1 MNGER
6 IDASRVVHRQAS
18 GFVGFPAGACL
29 DCGDGVD
36 RRSRRNLGK
45 IRVRGRWA
53 VRVNATISFLAD
65 LTAALVAATAGGAL
79 ARALR
84 ITPIMGYL
92 VAGVAI
98 GPFSPGYIAR
108 GDTFSG
114 LSELGLIFLLFSLGL
129 GFSVHD
135 LRSAGWWPMA
145 ANLGLMA
152 FFAGVGWALA
162 RALGFAHPATLGLAF
177 TLSSTAIGVAL
188 LQEFGL
194 HERRIGHL
202 ALALLI
208 VQDLVAVVLLVVTAA
223 PATSLSLAGVTL
235 PLVKAA
241 AFVAIAL
248 IIGATLLHRLVITVL
263 RRAPTDSLVGVFSA
277 IALVAAWLGHLAGLS
292 FEFGAFVAGA
302 VTSEAAGGRMAQ
314 TIVAP
319 FRELFVMIFFV
330 SVGMLFDV
338 KSVIEH
344 WRAVLLLGAV
354 LAAVR
359 LAGWGA
365 LGRAMGWRRG
375 AAVAFGIAML
385 PLGEFNIVLA
395 SAAQAAHRLDRAETA
410 SFIGVAFA
418 SILLAAVLARLA
430 KMTTFAADAEVV
442 ASGHFHEPPDVLII
456 GYGRVGRTTAA
467 ILRQAG
473 ASLGVIEIERDLA
486 RLAREEGAE
495 VIRGNGSDPRLLD
508 QVLSSGTKLVVTTIP
523 DSRAN
528 AAIARRISAL
538 SQARIIARASRA
550 RDVGEVQTAGAL
562 LALVPEAEGALAFAE
577 VALGE
582 LGVDRG
588 VIDEL
593 IARARSAP
601 PRARG

>member
-1 MNGER
+1 M
-6 IDASRVVHRQAS
+6 
-18 GFVGFPAGACL
+18 
-29 DCGDGVD
+29 
-36 RRSRRNLGK
+36 
-45 IRVRGRWA
+45 
-53 VRVNATISFLAD
+53 NATISFLAD

-84 ITPIMGYL
+84 ITPVMGYL
-92 VAGVAI
+92 VAGIAI

-129 GFSVHD
+129 GFSARD

-145 ANLGLMA
+145 ANFGLMA
-152 FFAGVGWALA
+152 FFAGTAWALG
-162 RALGFAHPATLGLAF
+162 RALGFSHPVTLGLAF
-177 TLSSTAIGVAL
+177 TLSSTAIGAAL

-194 HERRIGHL
+194 HEKRIGHL

-223 PATSLSLAGVTL
+223 PVADLSLAGVML
-235 PLVKAA
+235 PLLKAA
-241 AFVAIAL
+241 AFVAVAL
-248 IIGATLLHRLVITVL
+248 ILGATLLHRLVITVL

-330 SVGMLFDV
+330 SIGMLFDV
-338 KSVIEH
+338 KAVVEH
-344 WRAVLLLGAV
+344 WQAVLLLGAA
-354 LAAVR
+354 LAAAR
-359 LAGWGA
+359 LIGWGA
-365 LGRAMGWRRG
+365 LGHALGWGRG
-375 AAVAFGIAML
+375 AAMAFGIAML

-395 SAAQAAHRLDRAETA
+395 GAAHAAHRLDQTETT
-410 SFIGVAFA
+410 SFIGVAFT
-418 SILLAAVLARLA
+418 SILLAAVLARFA
-430 KMTTFAADAEVV
+430 EMTTFAADINVV
-442 ASGHFHEPPDVLII
+442 ASGRFREPPEVLII
-456 GYGRVGRTTAA
+456 GYGRVGRTTAT

-473 ASLGVIEIERDLA
+473 VSLGVIEIERDLA

-508 QVLSSGTKLVVTTIP
+508 QALSAATKLVVATIP

-538 SQARIIARASRA
+538 SQARIIARASRLH
-550 RDVGEVQTAGAL
+550 DVGEVQTAGAL
-562 LALVPEAEGALAFAE
+562 LALVPEAEGALAFAD

-582 LGVDRG
+582 LGIDRA
-588 VIDEL
+588 VIDDL
-593 IARARSAP
+593 IALARSAA
-601 PRARG
+601 PRART